1 MTRTVCRLLAA
12 SLALSAPLAAAD
24 PLATLSRFH
33 AANQARSELARES
46 AAWIAERQRLEA
58 LIAATEA
65 ETARLEHQAMAAE
78 AERDTA
84 AARLAALGQGSDLD
98 ALRSSLS
105 DGGARL
111 AVGLAELARRLPP
124 GAVPVSTSSS
134 GEAGF
139 ESAVRVLESAE
150 RAASAIA
157 VEVVTGQRE
166 GRSEAV
172 RILRV
177 AGSVAWWMSL
187 DGLAAGT
194 VRVVDGVCQ
203 LIPAADEASR
213 LAIAL
218 ALAQAEGRSQPG
230 VVLLPGV
237 AP

>member
-1 MTRTVCRLLAA
+1 MTRTIGCL
-12 SLALSAPLAAAD
+12 LALSAPLAAAD
-24 PLATLSRFH
+24 PLITLSRFH

-46 AAWIAERQRLEA
+46 AAWISERQRLEA

-65 ETARLEHQAMAAE
+65 ETARLEHQATAAE
-78 AERDTA
+78 AERDA
-84 AARLAALGQGSDLD
+84 AVARVAAMGQGSDLK

-124 GAVPVSTSSS
+124 GAVPASTSTG

-139 ESAVRVLESAE
+139 ESAVRALESAE

-157 VEVVTGQRE
+157 VEVITGQRE
-166 GRSEAV
+166 GRTEAV

-194 VRVVDGVCQ
+194 VRVVDGVCH
-203 LIPAADEASR
+203 LTPAADEASR

-218 ALAQAEGRSQPG
+218 ALAEAEGRSPPT

>member
-1 MTRTVCRLLAA
+1 MNRTIGCL
-12 SLALSAPLAAAD
+12 LALSAPLAAAD
-24 PLATLSRFH
+24 PLATLSRFQ

-46 AAWIAERQRLEA
+46 AAWTLERQRLEA

-78 AERDTA
+78 AERDA
-84 AARLAALGQGSDLD
+84 AVARLAALGQGSDLD
-98 ALRSSLS
+98 EVRSTLG

-111 AVGLAELARRLPP
+111 AAGLVRLARGLPP
-124 GAVPVSTSSS
+124 GVVPSSTSSG
-134 GEAGF
+134 GESGF
-139 ESAVRVLESAE
+139 ESAVRTLESAE
-150 RAASAIA
+150 RAASTIA

-172 RILRV
+172 RMLRV
-177 AGSVAWWMSL
+177 AGSVAWWTSL

-203 LIPAADEASR
+203 LTPAADEASR
-213 LAIAL
+213 VAISL
-218 ALAQAEGRSQPG
+218 ALDQAGGRSQPS